1 MRYVVIEDAKGYK
14 RRYLVRDEDGDK
26 DAARIGI
33 PAGPP
38 DINSL
43 DLEAIKREI
52 NNSLVEQG
60 LYSWAD
66 INKSPVGLNLIC
78 VVIKRYVAGLLKEA
92 QALAK
97 EQAKVSKK

>member
-14 RRYLVRDEDGDK
+14 RRYLVRDEDGDE

-38 DINSL
+38 SL
-43 DLEAIKREI
+43 DDLDVEAIKKEI
-52 NNSLVEQG
+52 SNALVDQG

-66 INKSPVGLNLIC
+66 INKSSVGLSLISAI
-78 VVIKRYVAGLLKEA
+78 VKRHVAGLLKQA
-92 QALAK
+92 QTQAK
-97 EQAKVSKK
+97 EQAKVR